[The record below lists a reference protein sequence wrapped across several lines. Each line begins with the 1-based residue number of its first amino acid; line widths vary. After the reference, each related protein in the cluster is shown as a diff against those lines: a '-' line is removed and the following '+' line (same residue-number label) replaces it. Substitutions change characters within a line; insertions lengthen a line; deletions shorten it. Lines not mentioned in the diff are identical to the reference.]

1 MAVDYN
7 SSYAMLHNQ
16 VFVLE
21 HDTPPME
28 GVGYP
33 APADVLGGSVGRVRE
48 LSPVASIKMYTTK

>member
-1 MAVDYN
+1 
-7 SSYAMLHNQ
+7 MLHNQ

-21 HDTPPME
+21 HHTPPME

-33 APADVLGGSVGRVRE
+33 TPADVLGGSVDRVRE

>member
-1 MAVDYN
+1 
-7 SSYAMLHNQ
+7 MLHNQ

-33 APADVLGGSVGRVRE
+33 APADMLGGSVGRVRE
-48 LSPVASIKMYTTK
+48 LSQVASIKMYTTK